1 MDSGNQANS
10 VFSHGGRD
18 RLKFGAGQ
26 GPLKETP
33 EEEVCVEGPPGARRP
48 LPEMGS
54 ENSQGGEGSAGMM
67 REPLGLLYGLKGASC
82 HLSRSGWARASDWR
96 LTSVEKIWNGLEMFK
111 LKRKGGRLHCQQPR
125 GRWSPSVSRCVMKR
139 AAREA
144 SEGGSSERVLRS
156 PLRWL
161 QGALLLRVPLPEG
174 KGPLRAV
181 LPVARQH
188 SLPSAQ
194 VPAADRDGQKPP

>member
-67 REPLGLLYGLKGASC
+67 REPLWSALWTQGCK
-82 HLSRSGWARASDWR
+82 LSLIEVGMGQSQR
-96 LTSVEKIWNGLEMFK
+96 LEADERGEDLEW
-111 LKRKGGRLHCQQPR
+111 PR
-125 GRWSPSVSRCVMKR
+125 NV
-139 AAREA
+139 
-144 SEGGSSERVLRS
+144 
-156 PLRWL
+156 
-161 QGALLLRVPLPEG
+161 
-174 KGPLRAV
+174 
-181 LPVARQH
+181 
-188 SLPSAQ
+188 
-194 VPAADRDGQKPP
+194 